1 MHDLPHPGK
10 VVAAIRQ
17 TLKPDGTWII
27 KDVRSSAKFEE
38 NLENPM
44 APLFYGFSVLYCMS
58 SSLSEAGG
66 AGTGTMGFNPQLA
79 EEMTRAA
86 GFTRFRQLDFEAD
99 PMNVFYEVRP

>member
-1 MHDLPHPGK
+1 MGSGP
-10 VVAAIRQ
+10 
-17 TLKPDGTWII
+17 TLG
-27 KDVRSSAKFEE
+27 
-38 NLENPM
+38 
-44 APLFYGFSVLYCMS
+44 LYCMS
-58 SSLSEAGG
+58 SSLSEPGG